1 MRLLVFALL
10 TCLSLKAGNWPMW
23 RGTTG
28 VGISQEKNLPLK
40 WSATENIAWKV
51 ALPYRGNSTPI
62 IWGEKIFLTQPLEE
76 EKERGLICMDRLD
89 GKVLWQRTV
98 KYTAAEESHRSNP

>member
-1 MRLLVFALL
+1 
-10 TCLSLKAGNWPMW
+10 MW

-28 VGISQEKNLPLK
+28 VGISQEKNLPFK

-51 ALPYRGNSTPI
+51 TLPYRGNSTPI

-76 EKERGLICMDRLD
+76 EKERANDCYDQSD
-89 GKVLWQRTV
+89 GEVPV
-98 KYTAAEESHRSNP
+98 VAEPHARDAPDDARAIGVAI